1 MKKPFLF
8 PLVLI
13 GSLLLS
19 ACAGGGVVSFTCTD
33 PLGCVEIKAG
43 GPIRIATIL
52 TMTGP
57 DAVYGIDA
65 VRGVEI
71 AVAETGKLL
80 GHPIELIK
88 QDDRCEESGG
98 QEAAELVAQDP
109 QIVGAI
115 GATCSSSSVPAAKI
129 LTDAGMVL
137 ISPSSTAPSLT
148 DPVAHQAGFLRSIYN
163 DKAQGKSVAEFAFNV
178 LGLRRMVTMHD
189 GTPYPEELQAAACE
203 SFHQLGGE
211 CLAQIQLSAGQDMQA
226 LLQYVNGLDPD
237 VLYFPLYTVDGVAV
251 VKDVAAAGMT
261 GPAMMSSDGLISP
274 DFIEQTTPASEG
286 MYLSGPADVE
296 ESESFAAKY
305 KQTYGEDPI
314 ASYHLQAYDATNMLF
329 YALQQAALVVG
340 DSLYI
345 QRQKLR
351 EALFTMHGIQ
361 GLSGVLTCSSVGDCA
376 APNIEIFQIVNQ
388 DFLPIFP

>member
-1 MKKPFLF
+1 
-8 PLVLI
+8 
-13 GSLLLS
+13 
-19 ACAGGGVVSFTCTD
+19 
-33 PLGCVEIKAG
+33 
-43 GPIRIATIL
+43 
-52 TMTGP
+52 
-57 DAVYGIDA
+57 
-65 VRGVEI
+65 
-71 AVAETGKLL
+71 
-80 GHPIELIK
+80 
-88 QDDRCEESGG
+88 
-98 QEAAELVAQDP
+98 
-109 QIVGAI
+109 
-115 GATCSSSSVPAAKI
+115 
-129 LTDAGMVL
+129 
-137 ISPSSTAPSLT
+137 
-148 DPVAHQAGFLRSIYN
+148 
-163 DKAQGKSVAEFAFNV
+163 VAEFAFNV

-203 SFHQLGGE
+203 SFQQLGGE

-226 LLQYVNGLDPD
+226 LLQYLKGLDPD

-251 VKDVAAAGMT
+251 VQGVAAAGMT

-296 ESESFAAKY
+296 ESEPFAAKY
-305 KQTYGEDPI
+305 KQAYGEDPI
-314 ASYHLQAYDATNMLF
+314 ASYHLQAYDAANMLF
-329 YALQQAALVVG
+329 YALQQAAQVSG

-376 APNIEIFQIVNQ
+376 SPNIEIFQIVNQ